1 MSDLNKS
8 ETHRYWANS
17 VGFVAFCALLC
28 FAMHTCLNINTID
41 MEKEKTKQLEIIHK
55 KNK

>member
-1 MSDLNKS
+1 MSDNKS